1 MARRCPPRLHFR
13 RLDTL
18 TCTWQLFGKTIEQ
31 FDSPVNGAQDRRS
44 IGVVPWVRHAAK
56 KGGLHFAAFLTP
68 YPLAFH
74 TLAHSRSGILWD
86 LHSSRASGR
95 RAYCHFQRLGHAE
108 EQRGSGPWPGRSEKS
123 ELEEHFSQRLLSAD
137 LAAYCRSRLDFHGHH
152 TRGK

>member
-74 TLAHSRSGILWD
+74 TLAHSFALFLHFFALRKNPPNPD
-86 LHSSRASGR
+86 LNFGN
-95 RAYCHFQRLGHAE
+95 
-108 EQRGSGPWPGRSEKS
+108 
-123 ELEEHFSQRLLSAD
+123 SA
-137 LAAYCRSRLDFHGHH
+137 
-152 TRGK
+152 TP

>member
-18 TCTWQLFGKTIEQ
+18 TCTWQLFGTTIEQ
-31 FDSPVNGAQDRRS
+31 FGSPVNGAHDRRS

-74 TLAHSRSGILWD
+74 TLPHSFALFFCTF
-86 LHSSRASGR
+86 LHSEKTRQTRTLNFGNSATP
-95 RAYCHFQRLGHAE
+95 
-108 EQRGSGPWPGRSEKS
+108 RG
-123 ELEEHFSQRLLSAD
+123 D
-137 LAAYCRSRLDFHGHH
+137 RSR
-152 TRGK
+152 TR

>member
-1 MARRCPPRLHFR
+1 MARRCPPRLQFS

-18 TCTWQLFGKTIEQ
+18 TRTWQLFGKTIEQ

-74 TLAHSRSGILWD
+74 TLAHSFALFFALSCTQKKPAKPGPSIL
-86 LHSSRASGR
+86 AT
-95 RAYCHFQRLGHAE
+95 A
-108 EQRGSGPWPGRSEKS
+108 RSEEHTS
-123 ELEEHFSQRLLSAD
+123 ELQSLTNLVCRLL
-137 LAAYCRSRLDFHGHH
+137 LE
-152 TRGK
+152 KKK